1 MMRLRLNY
9 SYRRDINISFLFP
22 YLLMNA
28 LFTMPRTTAD
38 NQLFI
43 TKRGITRLQVSRVD
57 SDRDPRE

>member
-1 MMRLRLNY
+1 M
-9 SYRRDINISFLFP
+9 FLFFSHIL

-28 LFTMPRTTAD
+28 LFTIPRTRAD

-43 TKRGITRLQVSRVD
+43 TKQGITRLQVSRVD